1 VQENYMIKKTEKAF
15 LKIPIS
21 IKEMDYEEIRP

>member
-1 VQENYMIKKTEKAF
+1 MIKKTQKAF